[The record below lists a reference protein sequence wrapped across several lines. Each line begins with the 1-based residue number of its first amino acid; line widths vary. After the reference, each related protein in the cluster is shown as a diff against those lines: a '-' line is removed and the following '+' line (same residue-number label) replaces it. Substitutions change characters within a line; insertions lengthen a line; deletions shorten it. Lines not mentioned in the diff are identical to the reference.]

1 MRRRNPA
8 LPSLLVF
15 AAMVVAGFVAMGIG
29 WRVAART
36 LDVSIQVPAII
47 SGGVGGLVLVAVGT
61 GLFVSQVGRLRA
73 ADERAHVDEVLDRA
87 SQMVQELRAA
97 REGR

>member
-1 MRRRNPA
+1 MRKNPA

-15 AAMVVAGFVAMGIG
+15 AALIVAGFVAMGIG

-36 LDVSIQVPAII
+36 LDVSIQVPAVI
-47 SGGVGGLVLVAVGT
+47 SGGVGGLVLVVVGT
-61 GLFVSQVGRLRA
+61 ALFVSQTGRLRA
-73 ADERAHVDEVLDRA
+73 ADERADFDEVLDRA
-87 SQMVQELRAA
+87 SQMVQELRSA